1 MTDNSKIPG
10 HAGRLKRYESFRI
23 LDDLRIRYYGKLR
36 LAKSPGRSVGNRVV
50 TELNPATGKTRT
62 WMETLD
68 IQGRPTVIHPKY
80 GSRPHYVMDPETGK
94 FTGETF

>member
-10 HAGRLKRYESFRI
+10 HAARLKRYESFRI

-36 LAKSPGRSVGNRVV
+36 LAKTPGRSVGNRVV
-50 TELNPATGKTRT
+50 TELNTRT

-68 IQGRPTVIHPKY
+68 IQGRPTVIRPKY
-80 GSRPHYVMDPETGK
+80 GSKPHYVMDPETGK